1 MRYETPSSSFG
12 TSSGGAQNNVET
24 TQTLPHHDD
33 NLRNIRLRNQD
44 SLAVINEAGSG
55 VASRTTSNPT
65 QPITS
70 HEIADAVFSNYTLV
84 NDGNQKQMADHEPSA
99 AKSPTSQNDGRVVGS
114 QYNGDDSLTDDSLMH
129 HCADMAIS
137 MATTAENSQQGT
149 AESRGKVKFR
159 VAHYVPPTMRLSSS
173 FSIVSAAESVSRMA
187 RSPKDVNMTLPCV
200 GFSGSINSS
209 PVVGGGPEGSN
220 QQSTMPDKMRAI
232 PRCSPYGP
240 WQTTSTPVTQAEPSA
255 RTPDGTTEFTFQTP
269 RRRSAPD
276 IQMRRR
282 LMNVDATS
290 VTSPRGFSK
299 NNSVTSLTGGALNNS
314 HRGVSC
320 TSVSSSVDSDL
331 NLCGMGSS
339 VESSPCTS
347 QRVSR
352 FSCCSVSS
360 NNSQETWSE
369 LSVSFDDVMS
379 PGKVNVADPV
389 QCSKKEEGEID
400 WFDGEC
406 RPSTEKSHNRYEMF
420 PEKRDTADGPCPG
433 STVYGGSYGC
443 ELQANYTNPARN
455 KWNLPPRM
463 QRLLQESASA
473 SRAQSLMSKIQQ
485 PAAAYLE
492 THGDHASS
500 WQSLDWRSKLK
511 EIFEKSS
518 ERFLDSHCHLDF
530 LFDRVNFKGTFKKY
544 VAMNE
549 LTFCNKFAGCVTVFC
564 HPHTFTTEGEF

>member
-1 MRYETPSSSFG
+1 MRYEAPSSSSG
-12 TSSGGAQNNVET
+12 RSSGGAQNNVET
-24 TQTLPHHDD
+24 TKTSPHHDD
-33 NLRNIRLRNQD
+33 NLRNVRLRNHD
-44 SLAVINEAGSG
+44 SLGVINEADSG
-55 VASRTTSNPT
+55 VASSTTSNPT

-70 HEIADAVFSNYTLV
+70 HEFADAVFSNYMLV
-84 NDGNQKQMADHEPSA
+84 NDGNQKKLPDREPSA
-99 AKSPTSQNDGRVVGS
+99 ESPTSQNDARVVVS
-114 QYNGDDSLTDDSLMH
+114 RYNGDDSLADDSLMH

-137 MATTAENSQQGT
+137 MATTPENTQQGT

-159 VAHYVPPTMRLSSS
+159 VAHYVPPTMRMSSS
-173 FSIVSAAESVSRMA
+173 FSVVSSAESVSRMA

-200 GFSGSINSS
+200 GFSGGINCS
-209 PVVGGGPEGSN
+209 PVVSGPEGSN
-220 QQSTMPDKMRAI
+220 QPSTTPNKMRAI

-240 WQTTSTPVTQAEPSA
+240 WQSTSTPVTQAEPSS
-255 RTPDGTTEFTFQTP
+255 RTTDGTPEFTFQTP
-269 RRRSAPD
+269 RRRSVPD

-282 LMNVDATS
+282 LLNVDATS
-290 VTSPRGFSK
+290 VTSPRGFTK

-314 HRGVSC
+314 QRGVSC

-331 NLCGMGSS
+331 NLCGLGSS

-369 LSVSFDDVMS
+369 LSVSFDDVTS
-379 PGKVNVADPV
+379 PGKVDVTDPV
-389 QCSKKEEGEID
+389 QCGKKEEGEID

-420 PEKRDTADGPCPG
+420 PEKRDTANGAYPS
-433 STVYGGSYGC
+433 STSYGGSYGS
-443 ELQANYTNPARN
+443 ELQANYTNPVRN

-485 PAAAYLE
+485 PASAHSE
-492 THGDHASS
+492 THGEHSSS
-500 WQSLDWRSKLK
+500 WQSFDWRSKLK

-544 VAMNE
+544 VAVNE
-549 LTFCNKFAGCVTVFC
+549 ETFCDKFAGCVTVFC
-564 HPHTFTTEGEF
+564 HPHTFTTEGKF